1 MISLCV
7 TLTRDQILT
16 SNQRL
21 HWAVKA
27 RRTSYIRG
35 YTRTAAMAAA
45 ARTPIDG
52 RARID
57 AVFQYPDKRRRDR
70 YNLWPTIKAAVDG
83 IVAAGILEDDS
94 DDHIDGPFITID
106 PEPTRDPRGLVR
118 VVITIRQAD
127 TQAA

>member
-1 MISLCV
+1 MINLCV
-7 TLTRDQILT
+7 TLTRDQLLT

-27 RRTSYIRG
+27 RRTAYIRG
-35 YTRTAAMAAA
+35 LTRTTALAGKHA
-45 ARTPIDG
+45 PFDG

-57 AVFQYPDKRRRDR
+57 AVFQFPDKRRRDR
-70 YNLWPTIKAAVDG
+70 MNLWPTLKAATDG
-83 IVAAGILEDDS
+83 IVASGLLADDS
-94 DDHIDGPFITID
+94 DAHIDGPFILISD
-106 PEPTRDPRGLVR
+106 EPTRDPRKLVR